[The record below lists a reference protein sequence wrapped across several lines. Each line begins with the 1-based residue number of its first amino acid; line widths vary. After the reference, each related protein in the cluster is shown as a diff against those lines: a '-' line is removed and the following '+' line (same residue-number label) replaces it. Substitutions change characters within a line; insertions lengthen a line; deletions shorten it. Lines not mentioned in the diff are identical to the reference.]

1 MWALPAYIMVF
12 VCCNECD
19 EILEIENNISSG
31 QICIFC
37 GSIGNF
43 YSTEPIPN
51 HISSSFYKF
60 LSSENLTMERK
71 TKFHSIKHGKISYK
85 RLEKEVATKV
95 NQLMSMEIDRDPPRF
110 MVSDIEFLR
119 GGRKDWEKETGQ
131 SIKRRISKSEIES
144 QSWGSLWHWL
154 ISVKIRAVAD
164 DFIQMNKKIKI
175 YSRDRGELIQS
186 GKPDGIFRD
195 RENSENDYV
204 PIEIKSCSNS
214 AYNLGKIK
222 PSWIKQS
229 ERYARIARYMGWV
242 EKPRIMLII
251 INRENGL
258 WTAGT
263 IDFKDFKPEQILSQS
278 EVNTKIDPELLSR
291 YLNKEKL
298 PAKMI
303 RAYLDEKL

>member
-1 MWALPAYIMVF
+1 MVF

-19 EILEIENNISSG
+19 EILEIENNTSSD
-31 QICIFC
+31 QICIYC

-43 YSTEPIPN
+43 YSTVPIPN
-51 HISSSFYKF
+51 HISSTFYKF
-60 LSSENLTMERK
+60 LSNENLTMERK

-85 RLEKEVATKV
+85 RLEKEVATKLYH
-95 NQLMSMEIDRDPPRF
+95 LMSIEIDRDPPNF
-110 MVSDIEFLR
+110 MVSDSEFLR

-131 SIKRRISKSEIES
+131 SIKPRISKSEIES

-175 YSRDRGELIQS
+175 FSRKQGELILS

-195 RENSENDYV
+195 LENSENDYI

-229 ERYARIARYMGWV
+229 ERYARIAKYLGWL

-251 INRENGL
+251 INRETGL

-263 IDFKDFKPEQILSQS
+263 INFKDFKPEKILSQS
-278 EVNTKIDPELLSR
+278 EINTKIDPELLSR
-291 YLNKEKL
+291 YLNKEKI
-298 PAKMI
+298 PSKMI

>member
-1 MWALPAYIMVF
+1 MVF

-19 EILEIENNISSG
+19 EILEIDDNTSSV
-31 QICIFC
+31 QICIYC

-43 YSTEPIPN
+43 CTTVPIPN
-51 HISSSFYKF
+51 HIFSGFYKF

-85 RLEKEVATKV
+85 RLEKEVATKLYY
-95 NQLMSMEIDRDPPRF
+95 LMSIEIDRDPPNF
-110 MVSDIEFLR
+110 MVSDSEFLR

-131 SIKRRISKSEIES
+131 SIKPRISKSEIES

-175 YSRDRGELIQS
+175 YSRKQGKLIES

-195 RENSENDYV
+195 LENSENDYI

-229 ERYARIARYMGWV
+229 ERYARIAKYLGWL
-242 EKPRIMLII
+242 EKPRVMLII
-251 INRENGL
+251 INRETGH

-263 IDFKDFKPEQILSQS
+263 INFKDFKPEKILSQS
-278 EVNTKIDPELLSR
+278 EINTKIDPELLSR
-291 YLNKEKL
+291 YLNKDKL
-298 PAKMI
+298 PSKMI

>member
-1 MWALPAYIMVF
+1 MVF

-19 EILEIENNISSG
+19 EILEIDDNTSSV
-31 QICIFC
+31 QICIYC

-43 YSTEPIPN
+43 YTTVPIPN
-51 HISSSFYKF
+51 HISSGFYKF

-85 RLEKEVATKV
+85 RLEKDVATKLYY
-95 NQLMSMEIDRDPPRF
+95 LMSIEIDRDPPNF
-110 MVSDIEFLR
+110 MVSDSEFLK

-131 SIKRRISKSEIES
+131 SIKPRISKSEIES

-175 YSRDRGELIQS
+175 YSRKQGKLIES
-186 GKPDGIFRD
+186 GKPDGIYRD
-195 RENSENDYV
+195 LENSENDYI

-229 ERYARIARYMGWV
+229 ERYARIAKYLGWL
-242 EKPRIMLII
+242 EKPRVMLII
-251 INRENGL
+251 INRETGH

-263 IDFKDFKPEQILSQS
+263 INFKDFKPEQILSQS
-278 EVNTKIDPELLSR
+278 EINTKIDPELLSR

-298 PAKMI
+298 PSKMI

>member
-1 MWALPAYIMVF
+1 MVLNMVF

-19 EILEIENNISSG
+19 EILDLENNTSSD

-51 HISSSFYKF
+51 HISSNFYRF
-60 LSSENLTMERK
+60 LSRENLNMERK
-71 TKFHSIKHGKISYK
+71 TKFHSIKHGKFSYK
-85 RLEKEVATKV
+85 KLEKDVATKLHS
-95 NQLMSMEIDRDPPRF
+95 LMSIKIDRDPPNF
-110 MVSDIEFLR
+110 MISDSEFLR
-119 GGRKDWEKETGQ
+119 GGRKDWERQTGQ
-131 SIKRRISKSEIES
+131 LIKPRVSKSEIES

-175 YSRDRGELIQS
+175 YSRNQGKLIES

-195 RENSENDYV
+195 RENSENDYI

-229 ERYARIARYMGWV
+229 ERYARIAKYLGWL

-263 IDFKDFKPEQILSQS
+263 IDFKDFNPEQILSQS
-278 EVNTKIDPELLSR
+278 EMNTKIDPELLSR

-298 PAKMI
+298 PSKMI

>member
-1 MWALPAYIMVF
+1 MVF
-12 VCCNECD
+12 VCCSECD
-19 EILEIENNISSG
+19 EIIEIEDHSSSD

-51 HISSSFYKF
+51 HICSNFYKF
-60 LSSENLTMERK
+60 LSSKNLNMERK
-71 TKFHSIKHGKISYK
+71 TKFHTIKHGKFSYNK
-85 RLEKEVATKV
+85 LEKDVATKLHS
-95 NQLMSMEIDRDPPRF
+95 LMSIKIDRDPPNF

-119 GGRKDWEKETGQ
+119 GGRKDWERQTGQ
-131 SIKRRISKSEIES
+131 SIKPRVSKSEIES

-154 ISVKIRAVAD
+154 ISAKIRAVAD

-175 YSRDRGELIQS
+175 YSKKQGKLIES

-195 RENSENDYV
+195 LENSENDYI

-214 AYNLGKIK
+214 AYNIGKIK

-229 ERYARIARYMGWV
+229 ERYARIAKYLGWL
-242 EKPRIMLII
+242 EKPKIMLII
-251 INRENGL
+251 INRETGL

-263 IDFKDFKPEQILSQS
+263 INFKNFNPEEILSQK
-278 EVNTKIDPELLSR
+278 EINIKIDPKLLSR

-298 PAKMI
+298 PSKMI
-303 RAYLDEKL
+303 RAYLDDKVE

>member
-1 MWALPAYIMVF
+1 
-12 VCCNECD
+12 
-19 EILEIENNISSG
+19 
-31 QICIFC
+31 
-37 GSIGNF
+37 
-43 YSTEPIPN
+43 
-51 HISSSFYKF
+51 
-60 LSSENLTMERK
+60 MERK

-85 RLEKEVATKV
+85 RLEKEVATKLYY
-95 NQLMSMEIDRDPPRF
+95 LMSIEIDRDPPNF
-110 MVSDIEFLR
+110 MVSDSEFLR

-131 SIKRRISKSEIES
+131 SIKPRISKSEIES

-175 YSRDRGELIQS
+175 YSRKEGKLIES

-195 RENSENDYV
+195 LENSENDYI

-229 ERYARIARYMGWV
+229 ERYARIAKYLGWL
-242 EKPRIMLII
+242 EKPRVMLII
-251 INRENGL
+251 INRETGH

-263 IDFKDFKPEQILSQS
+263 INFKDFKPEQILSQS
-278 EVNTKIDPELLSR
+278 EINTKIDPELLSR

-298 PAKMI
+298 PSKMI